1 MENYKNLV
9 LQNEIGNAQTI
20 RPISKDGISII
31 DTYPLDVIERL
42 GKYQFIY
49 DYSANSSTSS
59 YNMNNWVNFSK
70 GDVVE
75 VVRFQLGSAIINNP
89 NYKDYSLTSSPAPDT
104 SVKPKWDWSQIVTG
118 FGNKKELEI
127 PKEYL
132 QKVDDSTSVTIP
144 TGVNFGA
151 NPKPQPIYVM
161 PPVKPVEVK
170 PYVEPKPYLVVQDFI
185 IYSRWENR
193 MGQSGVQELPYQKGG
208 VIFLPTTPHQDQ
220 FDIALKGGK
229 LQELPIVSV
238 MSLVDKQMGKCVSNG
253 ALIQTTEYNPCR
265 TVQKG
270 EILTGYVANG
280 VFSNTT
286 KGLMKPQL
294 SFGEYK
300 LVQTNSGSGVQANS
314 GVVVPAKNDNKNLL
328 MIVGAFLVGYVVF
341 SKGKSE

>member
-9 LQNEIGNAQTI
+9 LQNEIGNIQMI
-20 RPISKDGISII
+20 RPIKGGESII

-104 SVKPKWDWSQIVTG
+104 SVKPKWDWGQVVAG

-132 QKVDDSTSVTIP
+132 QKVDDSNSVTIP

-151 NPKPQPIYVM
+151 NPKPQPISIKPIGIGSEPSSDVILEENATFSL
-161 PPVKPVEVK
+161 VKPFT
-170 PYVEPKPYLVVQDFI
+170 YVTSYTKGRPLYELGGAGMLQYVQTPNYETIPAGTKVTGRLFKSI
-185 IYSRWENR
+185 ANQKVISAI
-193 MGQSGVQELPYQKGG
+193 SGVSNSMIRPTVIEKDFLAVKGFG
-208 VIFLPTTPHQDQ
+208 STGSINIPIEYLTREVSTNTNNNN
-220 FDIALKGGK
+220 GK
-229 LQELPIVSV
+229 
-238 MSLVDKQMGKCVSNG
+238 
-253 ALIQTTEYNPCR
+253 
-265 TVQKG
+265 
-270 EILTGYVANG
+270 
-280 VFSNTT
+280 
-286 KGLMKPQL
+286 
-294 SFGEYK
+294 
-300 LVQTNSGSGVQANS
+300 
-314 GVVVPAKNDNKNLL
+314 VVPVANDNKNLL
-328 MIVGAFLVGYVVF
+328 MIVGAFLVGYVLF
-341 SKGKSE
+341 SKETPST